1 MAGRLEQQVVVITG
15 STGIAA
21 ASSKRAAAE
30 GARVYVMGNDPE
42 SLLTLKAQIAGAG
55 GVCETLSVD
64 VTVTAEV
71 NEAVTECVRRT
82 GRIDALFNVV
92 RISER
97 RFGDG
102 PVHECS
108 DQGWE
113 ITIGTNLGSM
123 MRMSRAVLGQM
134 LLQEPARGSRGNVLN
149 MASVLAY
156 SPEARHFSTHAYA
169 ASKAGV
175 IGLTEAM
182 AAFYAPKLIRVNAIA
197 PALVRTPMSRRAQ
210 QDAELQEF
218 LRVKQ
223 PLSRGFLDAED
234 VADAAIFLMSD
245 ESRMVTGSVLPVDAG
260 WAVS

>member
-42 SLLTLKAQIAGAG
+42 SLLTLKAQIAAAG
-55 GVCETLSVD
+55 GVCETLAVD

-92 RISER
+92 GISGR

-113 ITIGTNLGSM
+113 ITIGT
-123 MRMSRAVLGQM
+123 
-134 LLQEPARGSRGNVLN
+134 
-149 MASVLAY
+149 
-156 SPEARHFSTHAYA
+156 
-169 ASKAGV
+169 
-175 IGLTEAM
+175 
-182 AAFYAPKLIRVNAIA
+182 
-197 PALVRTPMSRRAQ
+197 
-210 QDAELQEF
+210 
-218 LRVKQ
+218 
-223 PLSRGFLDAED
+223 
-234 VADAAIFLMSD
+234 
-245 ESRMVTGSVLPVDAG
+245 
-260 WAVS
+260 